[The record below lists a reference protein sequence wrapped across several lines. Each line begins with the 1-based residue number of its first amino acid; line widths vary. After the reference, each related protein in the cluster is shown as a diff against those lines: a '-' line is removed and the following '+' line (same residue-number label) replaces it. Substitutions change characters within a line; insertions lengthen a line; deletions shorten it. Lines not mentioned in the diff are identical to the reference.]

1 MLFGVPTNLIKD
13 CFKGKTYPKC
23 LKSYMES
30 IYKLSYE
37 EIPKY
42 ENLRNLLKELKDN
55 GMSDDWTGLD

>member
-1 MLFGVPTNLIKD
+1 
-13 CFKGKTYPKC
+13 
-23 LKSYMES
+23 MES

-55 GMSDDWTGLD
+55 GMSDD